1 MKKLINVIVAFTS
14 LLGVTPMVHAE
25 NVLSIVSGDKQTAQ
39 RLGDEAGGYAN
50 FEALSVVVKDQ
61 AGKPV
66 PNVSVKFDGGSGI
79 PSEMAYQF
87 NDRGDHSISLTS
99 DEKGVVVLKKLS
111 GGKSVLAYYA
121 TGKLPIA
128 VTAEDCNQVVF
139 DLTVTDPPAIP
150 AIAGATMEITA
161 GDNQK
166 VKRDTGDPAT
176 AYFKPLQV
184 TIKDSAG
191 KPLGGVKVLFKS
203 GGSKAAGM
211 AVQLEPGG
219 SSDAIVTTA
228 EDGVATLKRMMGN
241 SVDAYYADG
250 PFTILAS
257 YGTAEVKFKL
267 TVGEGASWRVR

>member
-1 MKKLINVIVAFTS
+1 MKQLTNLIVASTF
-14 LLGVTPMVHAE
+14 LLGATPMIHAE

-39 RLGDEAGGYAN
+39 RLGDDADGHAE

-66 PNVSVKFDGGSGI
+66 PNVTVKFDGGSGI
-79 PSEMAYQF
+79 PSKMAYQF
-87 NDRGDHSISLTS
+87 SGRGDDSMSLTS
-99 DEKGVVVLKKLS
+99 DEKGVVVLNKLG

-128 VTAEDCNQVVF
+128 VTAQDCNQVVF

-161 GDNQK
+161 GNNQK

-184 TIKDSAG
+184 TVKDSAG
-191 KPLGGVKVLFKS
+191 KPLGGVKVLFKQH
-203 GGSKAAGM
+203 GWKPEGM
-211 AVQLEPGG
+211 AVSLQPCGF
-219 SSDAIVTTA
+219 DHATITTGD
-228 EDGVATLKRMMGN
+228 DGVAALKYN
-241 SVDAYYADG
+241 NDKSVRGYYADG
-250 PFTILAS
+250 PLTILAS
-257 YGTAEVKFKL
+257 YGTAEAKFKL
-267 TVGEGASWRVR
+267 TVGE

>member
-1 MKKLINVIVAFTS
+1 MKKLINVIVASTS

-66 PNVSVKFDGGSGI
+66 PNVSVKFEGGSGI
-79 PSEMAYQF
+79 PSGLAYQF
-87 NDRGDHSISLTS
+87 NGRCDKKISLTS
-99 DEKGVVVLKKLS
+99 DEKGVVVLNKV
-111 GGKSVLAYYA
+111 GDGKSVLAYYA
-121 TGKLPIA
+121 TGKLPIL
-128 VTAEDCNQVVF
+128 VTAEDCNEVVF
-139 DLTVTDPPAIP
+139 DLTVTDPPTIP

-161 GDNQK
+161 GNNQK
-166 VKRDTGDPAT
+166 VKRNTEDPAT

-191 KPLGGVKVLFKS
+191 KPLGGVKVLFKQH
-203 GGSKAAGM
+203 GWKNEDM
-211 AVQLEPGG
+211 AVSLQPCGYNY
-219 SSDAIVTTA
+219 AIVTTGD
-228 EDGVATLKRMMGN
+228 DGVATLKYNDDQAVRG
-241 SVDAYYADG
+241 YYADG

-267 TVGEGASWRVR
+267 TVGE